1 MKQIKTKAGAFFVFV
16 MVLSAFAFQS
26 GCLYLKNHPGGI
38 FPQAKETGSLE
49 YEEVG
54 EAEGTSS
61 EFILM
66 WVARVTPEISFD
78 DAVTEAIRNKG
89 GDNLI
94 NITSWREKN
103 VYMVGTVNVIHVKGT
118 VIRYIR

>member
-1 MKQIKTKAGAFFVFV
+1 MKQNMTKVRNLFVFV
-16 MVLSAFAFQS
+16 MILSAFAFQS

-38 FPQAKETGSLE
+38 FPQAKESGSLE
-49 YEEVG
+49 YDVIG

-78 DAVTEAIRNKG
+78 DAVNEAIRSKG

-94 NITSWREKN
+94 NVTSWREKK
-103 VYMVGTVNVIHVKGT
+103 VYMVGTVNVIHVNGT
-118 VIRYIR
+118 VIRYLR